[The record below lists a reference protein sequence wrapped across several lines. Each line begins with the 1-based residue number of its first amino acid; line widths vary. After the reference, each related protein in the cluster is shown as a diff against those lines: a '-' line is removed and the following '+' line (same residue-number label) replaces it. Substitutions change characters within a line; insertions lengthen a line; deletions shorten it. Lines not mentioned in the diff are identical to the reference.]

1 MTGSSVRRA
10 HPVAIDPKFVE
21 AVSTV
26 VRIVLLEQEGE
37 RADDRNATPATRAT
51 RPTRPDLRRL
61 YDVPSAASQLSISPA
76 KAWELIKDGRL
87 RVVKVDGRTLVR
99 ASELDRFVLEEVRPA

>member
-10 HPVAIDPKFVE
+10 HPEEIDPKFVK

-26 VRIVLLEQEGE
+26 VRIVLLEQERE
-37 RADDRNATPATRAT
+37 RADRSTAPATHAT